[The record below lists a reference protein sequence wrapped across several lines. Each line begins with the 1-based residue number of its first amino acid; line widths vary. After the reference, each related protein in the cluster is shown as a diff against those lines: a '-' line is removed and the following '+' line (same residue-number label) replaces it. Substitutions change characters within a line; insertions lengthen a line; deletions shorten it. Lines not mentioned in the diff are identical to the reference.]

1 MHAWIHGDSGDMH
14 QWKVRNLAVESI
26 VFSKHQRAKVFS
38 SCSIWQYQSRL
49 TVKQVHYRNKN
60 IVTIK

>member
-26 VFSKHQRAKVFS
+26 VFSKHQRAKV
-38 SCSIWQYQSRL
+38 
-49 TVKQVHYRNKN
+49 
-60 IVTIK
+60 